1 MLTAPPRAPTSPS
14 PRALA
19 GPPSARAVALSAA
32 CAVAI
37 SAARAVA
44 ISAALCAAL
53 CALAPST
60 ASAQDAKSVA
70 KAAYAEGKAAFT
82 AEDWPKALADF
93 ERAYQA
99 YPLPLMLFNI
109 ASTYERMG
117 DLPTALE
124 RYKAFVQTG
133 KDSDGDAGKKV
144 KELEGRLAGWVSAR
158 VTSRPAGAQVRVGD
172 ARFPPRAQTPA
183 TLLLPPSQDLTLIL
197 SLSGYEE
204 ARLARRF
211 LPKESPLIDA
221 TLKGKPAFV
230 RVIGSP
236 REAEVRAGG
245 EVLRGLPATRD
256 LGVGAH
262 ELEVVAAGY
271 LPERRA
277 VTLTQAHT
285 EAAPL
290 VVEVT
295 LSSSAGVG
303 LLNLTADEEGAVL
316 FIDGRPSGQT
326 PFSAPIQLPEGSHL
340 IELKGSGGRF
350 ETAVRVKTGETVTL
364 NASLGE
370 QGLITRPR
378 VGLTLASLGA
388 AALVAGAVSG
398 ALALS
403 ASGDLDECRANF
415 RCARGQGE
423 LDRAQAVRA
432 YSNAADLLMVFGAV
446 VGGGGA
452 ALYLLSREPA
462 APQATLG
469 ISPLPGGGAAVGSLS
484 F

>member
-1 MLTAPPRAPTSPS
+1 MLNATPRAP
-14 PRALA
+14 
-19 GPPSARAVALSAA
+19 SARSVPSL
-32 CAVAI
+32 VI
-37 SAARAVA
+37 SAVT
-44 ISAALCAAL
+44 
-53 CALAPST
+53 CALIFTFCALHTPK
-60 ASAQDAKSVA
+60 ARAQDAKAVA

-109 ASTYERMG
+109 ASAYERMG

-124 RYKAFVQTG
+124 RYKTFVQTG
-133 KDSDGDAGKKV
+133 KDSDGDAGRKV

-158 VTSRPAGAQVRVGD
+158 VTSRPSGAQVRVGD
-172 ARFPPRAQTPA
+172 PRFPPRAQTPA
-183 TLLLPPSQDLTLIL
+183 TLLLPPSQDVTLTL

-204 ARLARRF
+204 ARLVRRF
-211 LPKESPLIDA
+211 APKEAPTVEA

-230 RVIGSP
+230 RVIGAP
-236 REAEVRAGG
+236 REAEVRVGG
-245 EVLRGLPATRD
+245 EVSRGLPVTRD

-262 ELEVVAAGY
+262 ELEVVAAGF

-285 EAAPL
+285 ESAPL
-290 VVEVT
+290 VVEIS

-303 LLNLTADEEGAVL
+303 LLELTTDEEGAVL
-316 FIDGRPSGQT
+316 FIDGRPSGQA
-326 PFSAPIQLPEGSHL
+326 PFSAPLQLSEGAHL

-350 ETAVRVKTGETVTL
+350 ESSVRVRTGEKV
-364 NASLGE
+364 SLYAPLGQ
-370 QGLITRPR
+370 QGLITSPR

-388 AALVAGAVSG
+388 ASLVAGVVSG

-423 LDRAQAVRA
+423 LDRAQSVRA
-432 YSNAADLLMVFGAV
+432 YSNAADLLMALGAV

-452 ALYLLSREPA
+452 ALYLWTRAPSAPVVSGEVTPA
-462 APQATLG
+462 SPPPPASPSATLQL
-469 ISPLPGGGAAVGSLS
+469 SPLVGGAAAVGRFS